1 MLLYSGSER
10 RCDLMDRNDVVKR
23 QIDALEKSDV
33 AALKARFLELFGFE
47 CRATNARNLRRRLA
61 YRIQELY
68 FGGLS
73 DEDRALL
80 DSVADRDPAANL
92 RIPGRKPAQFVKGT
106 RLCRDWKGRTHEVL
120 VRAANSFEYD
130 GGIYR
135 SLTAV
140 AEKITGTHWN
150 GRKFFGGK

>member
-1 MLLYSGSER
+1 
-10 RCDLMDRNDVVKR
+10 MDRNDVVKR

-47 CRATNARNLRRRLA
+47 CGATNARNLRRRLA
-61 YRIQELY
+61 YRVQELY

-92 RIPGRKPAQFVKGT
+92 RIPGRKPVQFVKGT

-120 VRAANSFEYD
+120 VRAANSFEYE
-130 GGIYR
+130 GEIYR

-150 GRKFFGGK
+150 GRKFFGVK